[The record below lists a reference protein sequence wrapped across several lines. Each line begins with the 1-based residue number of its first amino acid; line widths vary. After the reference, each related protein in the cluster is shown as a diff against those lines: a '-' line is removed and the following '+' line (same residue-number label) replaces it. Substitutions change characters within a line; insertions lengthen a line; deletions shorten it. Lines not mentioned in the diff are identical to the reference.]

1 MSVTL
6 ETHFVESKSTD
17 PVERAIAR
25 KVIRILNDQTLDRQQ
40 RESLVKKAQREL
52 LRHQQQ
58 VRQRQLLEQ
67 AAAKAQLPKGFRAI
81 SMQVQDGQMHLGASH
96 KKTGFVWIP
105 VGQAPQGV
113 TSRHA
118 CALPTH
124 AKSVKRKG
132 KEADPIATRRRE
144 LALSQ

>member
-67 AAAKAQLPKGFRAI
+67 GSGESPTAQRLSSHLNAGAGRTNASRCKPQEVRICMDPGRAGAARRD
-81 SMQVQDGQMHLGASH
+81 VQ
-96 KKTGFVWIP
+96 
-105 VGQAPQGV
+105 
-113 TSRHA
+113 A
-118 CALPTH
+118 CLCP
-124 AKSVKRKG
+124 
-132 KEADPIATRRRE
+132 ADTR
-144 LALSQ
+144 